1 MRKLITLIM
10 MLFLATVCFSSVSN
24 ADGKVVYDFEIDEQG
39 FELPDWT
46 LEQDDMV
53 CDSIEVNGDY
63 VSEGE
68 KSLKYNVAFPGGI
81 WTAAF
86 AECMEDFDWTPYSQ
100 ISVDVYIPSD
110 APEGMKAEI
119 VLTVGDNWEWKEFR
133 KKQSLWPGKW
143 TTLKADLKPGSV
155 DWKRTEV
162 TDEFRADV
170 RKVGVRIIS
179 NKKPKYSG
187 PIYIDNIRVD

>member
-1 MRKLITLIM
+1 MRKIIVLVLV
-10 MLFLATVCFSSVSN
+10 LSAALLLANISQ
-24 ADGKVVYDFEIDEQG
+24 AAEKVVYSFESDTQG

-53 CDSIEVNGDY
+53 CDSIEASSDY
-63 VSEGE
+63 ASEGQQ
-68 KSLKYNVAFPGGI
+68 SLKYNVAFPGGI

-86 AECMEDFDWTPYSQ
+86 SECMEDFDWTPYSK

-143 TTLKADLKPGSV
+143 TTLTADLKPGSV

-179 NKKPKYSG
+179 NKKPKYTG
-187 PIYIDNIRVD
+187 PIYIDNIRVE